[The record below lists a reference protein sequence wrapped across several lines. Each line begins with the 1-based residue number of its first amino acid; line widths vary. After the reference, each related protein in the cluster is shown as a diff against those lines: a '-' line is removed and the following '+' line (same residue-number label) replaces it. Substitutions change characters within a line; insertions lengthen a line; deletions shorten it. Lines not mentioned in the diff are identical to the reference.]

1 MSYIFD
7 TFTNFLSGLG
17 VPGRDKMTGHRYIK
31 QVWTRDQLEASYQSD
46 WIARKAITIPAH
58 DATREWRAW
67 QAKQD
72 QIELLEETEDRLRLQ
87 LKLQEALSKAR
98 LYGGCCLLLGVDGDM
113 ASELDPTTI
122 KKDGLKFIHVL
133 APHQIAV
140 EDLERDISSPYYG
153 QPKFYTLNDES
164 GKLGAVK
171 IHPSRMVRLIGLDAP
186 DPMSNSG
193 WGDPLLQVIHDAV
206 ASAGTVMGSV
216 AAMISEA
223 KFDVVKIPGLTEIFS
238 TSDGTNRLIKRFSEA
253 NVAKSVINAV
263 VLDGEEEWQRIGVD
277 FNGMPEVMQ
286 MYLQVA
292 AGACDIPVTRFLGMS
307 PAGLNATGESD
318 LANYYDRIKSDQ
330 ELRLKP
336 ALEKLDIAIQR
347 SALGQFD
354 KNIFY
359 EWNSLWQMDEST
371 KADIAFKKAQATQID
386 ADTGLIPFEALVRG
400 KVNQL
405 IEDGTYPGLEAGID
419 EAIATMEAL
428 PEGELP
434 PIPGVPQLQLAAP
447 SGPSGKGPKGM
458 EGQTEKKAKEPAT
471 ADSLARF
478 LIDALGKWEEEKH
491 PRVQGGK
498 EAGRF
503 GSGTGTSKAE
513 RAQRALHALAEEHG
527 LAATLSKIKSVKGM
541 KGKGVVPAT
550 SEKSGEHPGKGYS
563 SDAYLDKNGVI
574 HTTNVYDA
582 QRALFDDRRVDLNQP
597 KMVSTLIKRL
607 GETALEMA
615 EGGST
620 APTFNLCNV
629 TIKGTNLFC
638 ADQIGIPRVEMP
650 VIKASKTAEFVKYL
664 EDAGY
669 GVKEGREKAANL
681 RATQSEISG
690 EKVAASMKR
699 IDEEGKFYKR
709 LVISNDDYILDGH
722 HTWAGQLAHDAADN
736 DLEND
741 GRQVK
746 VARIDIG
753 IIDLIKEAEKWT
765 GGKGKKAASEKAKG
779 LDAVSEDVVAD
790 LEDLLRVLRD
800 RTEFVL
806 IDKKEWDES
815 KATRVPEGEGGGGR
829 FGTVGIPK
837 VWQNARA
844 IAALMHPAEKEP
856 EAPKVKL
863 EPEAIN
869 VGGDE
874 WNKQTAIRLETEYQE
889 AKPKLE
895 ALITSYDEGNSA
907 EPPDDYDEHE
917 NDDEEEDQPY
927 VPESWEE
934 MSQEMQDDAE
944 QQYFSSALSDYIQSE
959 ESNWYESGGAVD
971 EAKGILAGKD
981 AFLEDTLNEYFEEHR
996 EEQHPFDQKQLLNAM
1011 SLEYE
1016 SNGEGTGDL
1025 TVNFDDDKLTQPAG
1039 FDPNQ
1044 MTLPGVEPLKPHEL
1058 LTEDMRDEITKYV
1071 KKAFDAQ
1078 ADADSGSVEVPDYLK
1093 ESAEE
1098 YMKDNWSSNMSD
1110 EEKFEYVKN
1119 HTSILEDLEKEIEQT
1134 GGNPDEP
1141 TGLPG
1146 KWDPLNT
1153 TSGTDY
1159 QRTQRIAKTIS
1170 LERAAEVIAERKI
1183 AIDPDVDLAKEL
1195 RRVDSKLWVAWKES
1209 STSREGQLLQ
1219 VATADELG
1227 GRLNPRTGRGG
1238 KVELNKQSLRED
1250 ADLTYSKIGGYA
1262 GVLAYLRGKWETTQ
1276 ILLDKAGMHELKLY
1290 RGIALD
1296 DDKLKEA
1303 NENSVKEAGHIKAPT
1318 IKVVRNGAASTT
1330 FNPDI
1335 ANGWSNDG
1343 NRVVLR
1349 ALVPRTAA
1357 VSIPA
1362 YGINVKS
1369 EQEVVVAGTAWK
1381 DWDAWIKRAPRFES
1395 APMKRRAA

>member
-1 MSYIFD
+1 MSYIYD

-17 VPGRDKMTGHRYIK
+17 VPGRDKMTGHRYVK

-67 QAKQD
+67 QADQD
-72 QIELLEETEDRLRLQ
+72 QIEALEETEDRLRLQ

-98 LYGGCCLLLGVDGDM
+98 LYGGCCLLIGVEGDM

-133 APHQIAV
+133 APHQVAV
-140 EDLERDISSPYYG
+140 DDLIRDISSPYYG
-153 QPKFYTLNDES
+153 QPNYYTLNDES
-164 GKLGAVK
+164 GKLGAVR

-186 DPMSNSG
+186 DPMANSG

-238 TSDGTNRLIKRFSEA
+238 TSQGTERLIKRFSEA

-263 VLDGEEEWQRIGVD
+263 VLDSLEEWQRIGVD
-277 FNGMPEVMQ
+277 FTGMPEVMQ

-347 SALGQFD
+347 SSFGVFD

-371 KADIAFKKAQATQID
+371 KADVAFKKAQATQLD
-386 ADTGLIPFEALVRG
+386 VDSGLIPFEALVRG

-405 IEDGTYPGLEAGID
+405 IEDGTYPGLESGIE
-419 EAIATMEAL
+419 EAIATMESL

-434 PIPGVPQLQLAAP
+434 PIPGVPQLQLAPP
-447 SGPSGKGPKGM
+447 SGPGGKGPKGM
-458 EGQTEKKAKEPAT
+458 EGQTEKAKEPAT
-471 ADSLARF
+471 ADSSLARF

-503 GSGTGTSKAE
+503 GTGTGTSKAE

-550 SEKSGEHPGKGYS
+550 NEKSGEHPGKGYS
-563 SDAYLDKNGVI
+563 PDAYLDKNGVI

-582 QRALFDDRRVDLNQP
+582 QRALFEDRRVDLKQP

-615 EGGST
+615 EGGSA

-650 VIKASKTAEFVKYL
+650 VIKASKTADFIKHL
-664 EDAGY
+664 KDQGY
-669 GVKEGREKAANL
+669 EIDETREKAANL

-709 LVISNDDYILDGH
+709 LVISKDDYILDGH

-746 VARIDIG
+746 VARVNIG
-753 IIDLIKEAEKWT
+753 IIDLVKEAEKWT

-779 LDAVSEDVVAD
+779 LGDAEFEDVVAD
-790 LEDLLRVLRD
+790 LEGLLLVLR
-800 RTEFVL
+800 
-806 IDKKEWDES
+806 DKKEWDEN
-815 KATRVPEGEGGGGR
+815 KATRVPKGEGGGGR

-844 IAALMHPAEKEP
+844 IAALMNPAEKEP

-863 EPEAIN
+863 EPKAID

-895 ALITSYDEGNSA
+895 ALIESYDKGNA
-907 EPPDDYDEHE
+907 VEPPDDYDEHE
-917 NDDEEEDQPY
+917 NDDEEEQDEPFY

-944 QQYFSSALSDYIQSE
+944 QQYYSSALSDYIESE
-959 ESNWYESGGAVD
+959 QNSWYESGGALD
-971 EAKGILAGKD
+971 EGKGIVASKD
-981 AFLEDTLNEYFEEHR
+981 EFIEDTMKEFIEDDSEHY
-996 EEQHPFDQKQLLNAM
+996 HPFDASQLANAI
-1011 SLEYE
+1011 SISYE

-1025 TVNFDDDKLTQPAG
+1025 TVEFDDDQLTLPAG
-1039 FDPNQ
+1039 YDPSQ
-1044 MTLPGVEPLKPHEL
+1044 MTLPGVPPLKPHEL
-1058 LTEDMRDEITKYV
+1058 LTEEMRDDIKSYIE
-1071 KKAFDAQ
+1071 KKFESAAESENPDPPEYL
-1078 ADADSGSVEVPDYLK
+1078 ADSAK
-1093 ESAEE
+1093 E
-1098 YMKDNWSSNMSD
+1098 YMEDNWSSNMSD

-1119 HTSILEDLEKEIEQT
+1119 HTSILDDLEKEVEQS

-1209 STSREGQLLQ
+1209 STSLEGQLLQ

-1238 KVELNKQSLRED
+1238 KVELNKQSLRAD
-1250 ADLTYSKIGGYA
+1250 ADMTFSKIGGYA

-1296 DDKLKEA
+1296 EEKLKEA
-1303 NENSVKEAGHIKAPT
+1303 KANSVNEAGHIKAPT

-1335 ANGWSNDG
+1335 ANGWSNDS
-1343 NRVVLR
+1343 NRIVLR

-1357 VSIPA
+1357 ISIPA
-1362 YGINVKS
+1362 YGINIKS

-1395 APMKRRAA
+1395 APMKREAA